1 VNVTTTATYTSNR
14 DHYKAIVVRGLNRG
28 VGAAAARLASGMK
41 SIMSR
46 GPRGTSSAPGTPPNV
61 QGSQL
66 WNSMKSTPGRALT
79 AYAGSNLPY
88 AAIHDRAEAY
98 RRIIRPRNVRMLPV
112 PLGEQGREAR
122 RQLGSASVR
131 TLDLVPIKSRAGNI
145 VLIPRGGGAP
155 LFVLKSYV
163 RLPRRPWAMPAVRA
177 SARAML
183 AAFQREARKSIR
195 GDVTGR
201 AA

>member
-1 VNVTTTATYTSNR
+1 MKVTTTATYASNR

-28 VGAAAARLASGMK
+28 VGAAASRLASGMK

-46 GPRGTSSAPGTPPNV
+46 LPKGTSSAPGTPPNR
-61 QGSQL
+61 QDNTL
-66 WNSMKSTPGRALT
+66 ANSMQSTPGQNLT

-88 AAIHDRAEAY
+88 ARIQDRGG
-98 RRIIRPRNVRMLPV
+98 IIRPRNVRMLPV
-112 PLGEQGREAR
+112 PLGVEGKKAR
-122 RQLGSASVR
+122 KQLGTNSVR

-195 GDVTGR
+195 GDVTGG
-201 AA
+201 AV